1 MKNLHVHFV
10 TTHNHVGE
18 GITIISIIGNEQHE
32 VKITYL
38 LKKIAFG
45 GKLQIIFIARVIQT
59 MNQEFVQLI
68 KNQSSRIRK
77 KYAIKPIQSNDN
89 STHGKRASFNI
100 EIKFRS
106 IKTWQSLSETMCH
119 HQAFQKI

>member
-1 MKNLHVHFV
+1 MCVSWFCLCEKFEHYFFVHFV
-10 TTHNHVGE
+10 TTHIHYGI

-38 LKKIAFG
+38 LNKIRFV

-59 MNQEFVQLI
+59 MNQEFFQLI

-77 KYAIKPIQSNDN
+77 KTQLNQYNNKVQIN
-89 STHGKRASFNI
+89 
-100 EIKFRS
+100 
-106 IKTWQSLSETMCH
+106 
-119 HQAFQKI
+119 